1 MNSGLIGQTSRTR
14 VMAQRWD
21 HGGGAT
27 RRYKERLARLVKP
40 GMRIL
45 HAGCGWDKKNVSRP
59 YIDTCKVVG
68 VDLDNR
74 VASMFHSEFHLGS
87 LTAMPFESSSF
98 DLIFCEYVVE
108 HLEDPQGAFRE
119 MQRVL
124 KPGGRMLL
132 LTPNLYS
139 YKTLAAAFTPQQFHI
154 WMGRLRYGR
163 GQEADMYPT
172 LYRCNTAAEFRRL
185 AREAGL
191 EVVAVELV
199 TNGPT
204 WFEKFPVVF
213 EIFDVFHR
221 AVARWDALR
230 QLRCALVVELR
241 NPEPALLAAQGA
253 R

>member
-1 MNSGLIGQTSRTR
+1 MTSAFVGQKMRSR
-14 VMAQRWD
+14 VMAERWD
-21 HGGGAT
+21 SGGGAT
-27 RRYKERLARLVKP
+27 RRYKERLARLVEP

-45 HAGCGWDKKNVSRP
+45 HAGCGWDKKDVSRP

-68 VDLDNR
+68 VDLDPR

-87 LTAMPFESSSF
+87 LTSMPFESSSF

-108 HLEDPQGAFRE
+108 HLEDPEGAFRE
-119 MQRVL
+119 MRRVL
-124 KPGGRMLL
+124 KPGGRILL

-139 YKTLAAAFTPQQFHI
+139 YKTLAAALTPHQFHI
-154 WMGRLRYGR
+154 LMGQLRYGR

-172 LYRCNTAAEFRRL
+172 LYRCNTAAAFRRL
-185 AREAGL
+185 ARDTGL
-191 EVVAVELV
+191 ELVEVELV

-204 WFEKFPVVF
+204 WFEKFPGVF

-241 NPEPALLAAQGA
+241 NPEPAHLAAGGT